1 MTRYLHSVF
10 FACVFCFAMHAVA
23 EDYPGRMVRIVVP
36 NPPGGL
42 SDIVPRVL
50 AQRLQE
56 KTGQPWIIE
65 NKPGAGGTIGAQY
78 VAKAA
83 ADGYTLLLG
92 FHGTHSTLPALGM
105 QLGYDPAKDFEPII
119 LILTVPNVLVV
130 HPSVPAHSVREL
142 IDLAKAK
149 PYSLSFA
156 SQGNGSGGHMVAE
169 QFMMATGIKLIHVP
183 YKGGAPAVQDLIG
196 GHVSMMFDAAALALP
211 NIHSGKV
218 RALGVATSRRMAAA
232 PDIPTM
238 AEAGVPG
245 IESGAWF
252 GLFAPAGTPREIVSR
267 LNAEINRALAD
278 PELRERLTTIGLE
291 PRTMRQPEFSKYVK
305 EEVEKWGRVIKTTG
319 ITPQ

>member
-252 GLFAPAGTPREIVSR
+252 GLFAPAGTPRAIV
-267 LNAEINRALAD
+267 EWINREAAEVYSDPAVQKRFVSQGAAFVLGSPQSFAQFISAD
-278 PELRERLTTIGLE
+278 LERWK
-291 PRTMRQPEFSKYVK
+291 RVVK
-305 EEVEKWGRVIKTTG
+305 EANIKLD
-319 ITPQ
+319 